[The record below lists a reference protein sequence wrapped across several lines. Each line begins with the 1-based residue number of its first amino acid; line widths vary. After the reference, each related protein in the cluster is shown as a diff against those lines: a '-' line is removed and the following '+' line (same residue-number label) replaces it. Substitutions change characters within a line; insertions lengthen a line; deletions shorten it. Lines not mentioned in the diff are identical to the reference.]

1 VSQPGTAWT
10 VSTGTSATALAAGT
24 GKTLIYINAGSTDQP
39 ILVEFGISFDGITS
53 SAVPVL
59 VELCFGTKASNS
71 TPGTGSTTA
80 TFLQVR
86 GWPAQTP
93 ASAGAVN
100 CSSEPTVLTPVK
112 QWLVTPNAGLL
123 VIQAPLGRETTGVA
137 SGTALSGNQYA
148 LRATAPAIVNA
159 RAYIEIEE

>member
-1 VSQPGTAWT
+1 MSQPGTAWT
-10 VSTGTSATALAAGT
+10 VSTGTTATALVAAT
-24 GKTLIYINAGSTDQP
+24 GKTLIYVNSGATDQP
-39 ILVEFGISFDGITS
+39 ILVELGVSFDGITS

-71 TPGTGSTTA
+71 SPGTGSTTA

-93 ASAGAVN
+93 ASAGGVN
-100 CSSEPTVLTPVK
+100 CSTEPTVLTPIK

-123 VIQAPLGRETTGVA
+123 VVQFPLGRETTGVA
-137 SGTALSGNQYA
+137 SGTAVSGNQFA
-148 LRATAPAIVNA
+148 LRATAPAGVNA
-159 RAYIEIEE
+159 RAYFEIEE